1 MIPPTEQA
9 TEQTDMQVLG
19 SSEQE
24 KPKQPT
30 AIPDD
35 YKAVLT
41 TLLSLC
47 EREDEAVHYSW
58 IRKAKRLE
66 LYFNN
71 IVTLFWDDTSADW
84 AIPDW
89 DEKEADGVP
98 PRIIN
103 IYRPHG
109 ESIIAALS
117 VGVPSVL
124 FFPTDADNAD
134 DIDKSEN
141 FSALAKIIQKHNK
154 AKLLYIK
161 ILSIFF
167 NQGTPFVYTYAKK
180 DKKFGFYQ
188 VEESALEEQTSYNH
202 SCPTCGYDFGEGGM

>member
-71 IVTLFWDDTSADW
+71 IVTLFLDDTS
-84 AIPDW
+84 PD
-89 DEKEADGVP
+89 
-98 PRIIN
+98 
-103 IYRPHG
+103 
-109 ESIIAALS
+109 
-117 VGVPSVL
+117 
-124 FFPTDADNAD
+124 
-134 DIDKSEN
+134 
-141 FSALAKIIQKHNK
+141 
-154 AKLLYIK
+154 
-161 ILSIFF
+161 
-167 NQGTPFVYTYAKK
+167 
-180 DKKFGFYQ
+180 
-188 VEESALEEQTSYNH
+188 
-202 SCPTCGYDFGEGGM
+202 